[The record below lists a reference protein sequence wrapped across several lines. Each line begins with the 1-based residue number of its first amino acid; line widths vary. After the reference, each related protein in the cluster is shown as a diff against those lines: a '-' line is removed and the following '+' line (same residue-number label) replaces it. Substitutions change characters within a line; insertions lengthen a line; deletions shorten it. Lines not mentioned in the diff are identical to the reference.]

1 MNMNNDENTRPG
13 APDPSW
19 DGSAFETTQWSLVL
33 LAAHRSSAES
43 EQAMSSLCQ
52 AYYLPLYAHARR
64 RVGDPE
70 QAQDVTQTFFA
81 ALLEKDF
88 LKTVDR
94 SKGRFRAFLLTA
106 LKRLMANEWD
116 KRVALKR
123 GGNKSIS
130 SIDFGRAEQL
140 FCDERSAAL
149 TAEQHFNRAW
159 VRTLLDHVFEQLRV
173 EFENAGKADQFDVL
187 REFITPGGDPAAMTE
202 VAARLELSESTARV
216 AVHRLRK
223 RFRQV
228 LREQVAQTVADPAE
242 IKDEICSLFAA
253 FD

>member
-1 MNMNNDENTRPG
+1 M
-13 APDPSW
+13 
-19 DGSAFETTQWSLVL
+19 

-43 EQAMSSLCQ
+43 EQAMSSLCH
-52 AYYLPLYAHARR
+52 AYYLPIYAYARR
-64 RVGDPE
+64 RLGDPE

-81 ALLEKDF
+81 VLLEKNY

-116 KRVALKR
+116 MQTALKR
-123 GGNKSIS
+123 GGGKTGV
-130 SIDFGRAEQL
+130 SIDFGRSEKM
-140 FCDERSAAL
+140 FGDERSAAL
-149 TAEQHFNRAW
+149 TAEQHFDRAW
-159 VRTLLDHVFEQLRV
+159 VRTLLEYVLEQLRV
-173 EFENAGKADQFDVL
+173 EFETAGKADQFDGL

-223 RFRQV
+223 RFRQE

-242 IKDEICSLFAA
+242 IEDEIRELFAA
-253 FD
+253 FE

>member
-1 MNMNNDENTRPG
+1 MNMSNNENARPDDSG
-13 APDPSW
+13 RSCRE
-19 DGSAFETTQWSLVL
+19 SAFETTQWSLVM

-43 EQAMSSLCQ
+43 EQAMSSLCH
-52 AYYLPLYAHARR
+52 AYYLPLYAYARR
-64 RVGDPE
+64 RLGDPE

-81 ALLEKDF
+81 VLLEKNY

-116 KRVALKR
+116 MQTALKR
-123 GGNKSIS
+123 GGGKTGL

-140 FCDERSAAL
+140 FRDERSAAL
-149 TAEQHFNRAW
+149 TAEQHFDRAW
-159 VRTLLDHVFEQLRV
+159 VRTLLDHVLEQQRV
-173 EFENAGKADQFDVL
+173 EFETAGKSDQFEGL

-202 VAARLELSESTARV
+202 VAARLAMSESTARV

-242 IKDEICSLFAA
+242 IEDEIRDLFKA
-253 FD
+253 FE